1 MPVLS
6 NSNYNTQSM
15 SSENRFLCGINT
27 TITQHPIKFHQA
39 TGICVVFNTRVAQH
53 PPQFH
58 QATGICV
65 VFNTRVAQHPPV
77 SPGNRFLCD
86 TTSHSTSTPV
96 LPSNRSFSNITTVT
110 HPDHPFYHTTG
121 LCVALI
127 HHRLSI
133 HPKSAS
139 TPRQQGQHPPQVS
152 KISIHPTSV
161 RSSSSPH
168 QQGQLPP
175 QVSKISIHPTSVRS
189 SSIPHQQGQL
199 PPQVSKTSIHPTS
212 VRSSSIPHQQG
223 QLPPQVNKVSIHPKS
238 ARSASTPSQQGQHPL
253 QVSKVSI
260 HPKSAWPH
268 GPFFSLWV

>member
-27 TITQHPIKFHQA
+27 TITQHPIK
-39 TGICVVFNTRVAQH
+39 
-53 PPQFH
+53 FH

-161 RSSSSPH
+161 RSSS
-168 QQGQLPP
+168 
-175 QVSKISIHPTSVRS
+175 
-189 SSIPHQQGQL
+189 
-199 PPQVSKTSIHPTS
+199 
-212 VRSSSIPHQQG
+212 IPHQQG

-238 ARSASTPSQQGQHPL
+238 ARSASTPSQQGQHPP
-253 QVSKVSI
+253 QVSLATWSVFLFVGLMKPRNCNSDT
-260 HPKSAWPH
+260 A
-268 GPFFSLWV
+268 